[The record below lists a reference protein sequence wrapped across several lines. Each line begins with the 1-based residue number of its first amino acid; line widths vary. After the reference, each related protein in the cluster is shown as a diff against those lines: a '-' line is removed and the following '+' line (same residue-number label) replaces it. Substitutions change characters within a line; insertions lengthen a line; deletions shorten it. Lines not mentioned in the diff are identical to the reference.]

1 MRIIRLVRIIR
12 GLPELLKFR
21 KNRCLCLLCRGSLL
35 TKGMA
40 SVTFHLQTSLF
51 MKLSILDFVLSYL
64 LKFSPS
70 RDACNPLSTMA
81 SADFSSFVV
90 TTASYSVSTAD
101 ETSLG
106 TTRFFPSIYLPHL
119 LFTVPYSYWASICY
133 AILPPYIAWCDFYS
147 SDQMFAFSFLP
158 IPPRDGHPC
167 RYILSTVGRIW
178 DFHPL
183 ETCAAGCT
191 YSLSQD

>member
-1 MRIIRLVRIIR
+1 MVI
-12 GLPELLKFR
+12 P
-21 KNRCLCLLCRGSLL
+21 
-35 TKGMA
+35 
-40 SVTFHLQTSLF
+40 VTFVFPSLSIQVNPRFYKCEVTSYYLCCRYHLQTSLF

-106 TTRFFPSIYLPHL
+106 TTHFFPSIYLPHL

-133 AILPPYIAWCDFYS
+133 AILPPYIA
-147 SDQMFAFSFLP
+147 
-158 IPPRDGHPC
+158 
-167 RYILSTVGRIW
+167 
-178 DFHPL
+178 
-183 ETCAAGCT
+183 
-191 YSLSQD
+191 